1 MRPILYAIFLV
12 SSLVQCVSLNQNDD
26 NTIYNVGDISF
37 YSVTFLDSLGLV
49 EKIDTL
55 RMEVT
60 NGFYPER
67 KQTRIEY
74 YYRQHNYKEV
84 IEYNS
89 WTGVIDSKDY
99 FFIHPPRVG
108 DLYVLSFSEFP
119 RINNTFLDS
128 LHQYS
133 YEGEMI
139 MSKHF
144 NGQLIKKVNTSQK
157 YLGKTAIELKN
168 YGRIRV
174 HRTYS
179 IAKSNLGIIVGDY
192 FFSEKLGFV
201 QLDYTLPR
209 GKKILIERI

>member
-1 MRPILYAIFLV
+1 MRPILYAIFWV

-37 YSVTFLDSLGLV
+37 YSVTYIDSLGSI

-60 NGFYPER
+60 NGFYPDR

-74 YYRQHNYKEV
+74 YYRQHNHNEV
-84 IEYNS
+84 VEYNS
-89 WTGVIDSKDY
+89 WTGLIDSKDY
-99 FFIHPPRVG
+99 FFIHPPRIG
-108 DLYVLSFSEFP
+108 DLYVLSFSDFP
-119 RINNTFLDS
+119 TLKNSFDETVKP
-128 LHQYS
+128 YS
-133 YEGEMI
+133 YEGEI
-139 MSKHF
+139 TMSKSF
-144 NGQLIKKVNTSQK
+144 NGILIKKVNTSQK
-157 YLGKTAIELKN
+157 YLGKSAIELKN

>member
-26 NTIYNVGDISF
+26 NTIYIVGDISF
-37 YSVTFLDSLGLV
+37 YSVIFLDSLGSV

-74 YYRQHNYKEV
+74 YYRQHNYKDV

-89 WTGVIDSKDY
+89 WTGVIDSEDY

-128 LHQYS
+128 LNQ
-133 YEGEMI
+133 
-139 MSKHF
+139 
-144 NGQLIKKVNTSQK
+144 
-157 YLGKTAIELKN
+157 
-168 YGRIRV
+168 
-174 HRTYS
+174 
-179 IAKSNLGIIVGDY
+179 
-192 FFSEKLGFV
+192 
-201 QLDYTLPR
+201 
-209 GKKILIERI
+209 

>member
-1 MRPILYAIFLV
+1 
-12 SSLVQCVSLNQNDD
+12 
-26 NTIYNVGDISF
+26 
-37 YSVTFLDSLGLV
+37 VTFLDSLGLV

-67 KQTRIEY
+67 KQTRIDY

-89 WTGVIDSKDY
+89 WTGVIDSEDY

-108 DLYVLSFSEFP
+108 DLNVLSFSEFP

-128 LHQYS
+128 LNQYS

-144 NGQLIKKVNTSQK
+144 NGKLIKKVNTSQK

-174 HRTYS
+174 HRSYS

-209 GKKILIERI
+209 GKKILIERIKVFQNQL